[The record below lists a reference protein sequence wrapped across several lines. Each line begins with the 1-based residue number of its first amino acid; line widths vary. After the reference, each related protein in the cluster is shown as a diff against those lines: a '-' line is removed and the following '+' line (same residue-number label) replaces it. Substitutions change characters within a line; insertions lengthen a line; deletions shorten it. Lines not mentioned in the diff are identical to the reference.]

1 MSQWNRT
8 ENPEINP
15 QKLAQIILGK
25 VAKTMQFISTNGAR
39 EIGHTLTVTPQMTY
53 ASHS

>member
-8 ENPEINP
+8 ENPEINL
-15 QKLAQIILGK
+15 QKLAQLILGK
-25 VAKTMQFISTNGAR
+25 VAKAMQFISTNGPRA
-39 EIGHTLTVTPQMTY
+39 IGHALTITPQMTY